1 MRQLNQAE
9 IIMVT
14 HTQVSP
20 HSEPTPEFNERCMA
34 LITGW
39 RQGEIATEAVTQQLK
54 ALAREAEKEGHAANQ
69 GRAEHLS
76 GYIQH
81 YLGNYTISNNHYEA
95 ARRLFQRVGNRQRI
109 ATMDMNMGENYRYRG
124 EFKRAQLL
132 YRNAFAAANELND
145 LRIMTISISNE
156 GLTLISTGNF
166 ADARHAL
173 EQGLA
178 LSEQWGEDQQKEALS
193 TEIHYGL
200 AQVDLALNNSA
211 SAWNHAYRA
220 LNHANNS
227 ANLHSVGLAYRIL
240 GDAMTALG
248 QPQEGAIFNNP
259 DDYYRAALET
269 FKEIDAEAEI
279 ARTVFQ
285 HARSLAKRGRR
296 RNAAQ
301 LLRDA
306 MVIFTKL
313 GMTDDAAHAA
323 DEQLRVL

>member
-1 MRQLNQAE
+1 MRYQLCGDN
-9 IIMVT
+9 MVAQ
-14 HTQVSP
+14 TQVSP
-20 HSEPTPEFNERCMA
+20 DSEPTAEFNERCMA

-39 RQGEIATEAVTQQLK
+39 RQGDIPTEEVTQKLK
-54 ALAREAEKEGHAANQ
+54 TLASEAASNGHAANQ

-81 YLGNYTISNNHYEA
+81 YLGNYTISNKHYDA
-95 ARRLFQRVGNRQRI
+95 ARRLFQRVGNRLRI

-124 EFKRAQLL
+124 EFKRAQHL
-132 YRNAFAAANELND
+132 YRSAYAAANDLND
-145 LRIMTISISNE
+145 LRIMTISITNE
-156 GLTLISTGNF
+156 GLTLISTGDF
-166 ADARHAL
+166 ATARQAL
-173 EQGLA
+173 EEGLTLA
-178 LSEQWGEDQQKEALS
+178 EQWQEDEQKEALA

-200 AQVDLALNNSA
+200 AQVDLALNNGS
-211 SAWNHAYRA
+211 SAWNHATHA
-220 LNHANNS
+220 LTHANNS
-227 ANLHSVGLAYRIL
+227 DNLHSVGLAYRIL
-240 GDAMTALG
+240 GDTMTALG
-248 QPQEGAIFNNP
+248 QVQAGALFNNP

-269 FKEIDAEAEI
+269 FREIDAEAEI

-285 HARSLAKRGRR
+285 YARSLAKRGRR

-306 MVIFTKL
+306 MDIFTKL

>member
-1 MRQLNQAE
+1 
-9 IIMVT
+9 MVT
-14 HTQVSP
+14 KTQVSSD
-20 HSEPTPEFNERCMA
+20 SEPTPEFNTRCMGF
-34 LITGW
+34 ITSW
-39 RQGEIATEAVTQQLK
+39 RQGDMPTEDAIQQLK
-54 ALAREAEKEGHAANQ
+54 ALSREAANAGHAANQ

-81 YLGNYTISNNHYEA
+81 YLGNYGISNTHYEI
-95 ARRLFQRVGNRQRI
+95 ARRLFQRVGNRRRM

-124 EFKRAQLL
+124 EFKRAQHL
-132 YRNAFAAANELND
+132 YRIAYAAADELSD
-145 LRIMTISISNE
+145 YRIKTISITNE
-156 GLTLISTGNF
+156 GLTLISTGEF
-166 ADARHAL
+166 ALARQAL
-173 EQGLA
+173 EEGLA
-178 LSEQWGEDQQKEALS
+178 LSEQWDEDKQKEALL
-193 TEIHYGL
+193 TEIFYGL
-200 AQVDLALNNSA
+200 AQVDLALNNA
-211 SAWNHAYRA
+211 SRAWKNAYRA

-227 ANLHSVGLAYRIL
+227 DNLHSVGLAYRVL
-240 GDAMTALG
+240 GDVLTALG
-248 QPQEGAIFNNP
+248 QPQAGATYNNP
-259 DDYYRAALET
+259 DDYYRAALGT

-313 GMTDDAAHAA
+313 GMTDDVAHAA